1 MNNIPCNEYLLVMPN
16 GDCKGFNDLKEA
28 KAYINIYYE
37 RKIDEDVDEHGY
49 NDFTDIGGGDAR
61 QNICTQLGVEEGKCE
76 VYSMDDF
83 IRKLEG
89 ELVFDNEKNEIISK
103 LMEDHLDIN
112 LYNYNLDMVLA
123 DMESID
129 MMEPYGE
136 MS

>member
-1 MNNIPCNEYLLVMPN
+1 MDNIPCNEYLLVMPN

-61 QNICTQLGVEEGKCE
+61 QNICTQLGVEEGRCE
-76 VYSMDDF
+76 VYNMDEF
-83 IRKLEG
+83 IKKLEN

-103 LMEDHLDIN
+103 LMEEHLDIN
-112 LYNYNLDMVLA
+112 LYNYNLDMILA
-123 DMESID
+123 DIDSIN

>member
-1 MNNIPCNEYLLVMPN
+1 MDRIPSNEYLLVMPN

-49 NDFTDIGGGDAR
+49 NDSTDIGGGDAR

-76 VYSMDDF
+76 VYNMEEF
-83 IRKLEG
+83 IKKLED
-89 ELVFDNEKNEIISK
+89 ELVFDNEKKEVISK
-103 LMEDHLDIN
+103 LMEEHLDIN
-112 LYNYNLDMVLA
+112 VYNYNLYMILA
-123 DMESID
+123 DTDVID

>member
-1 MNNIPCNEYLLVMPN
+1 MDSVPCNEYLLVMPN

-49 NDFTDIGGGDAR
+49 NDATDIGGGDAR

-76 VYSMDDF
+76 VYNMDEF
-83 IRKLEG
+83 IKYLEE

-103 LMEDHLDIN
+103 LMEDDLDIN

-123 DMESID
+123 DIEAID
-129 MMEPYGE
+129 MMESYGE

>member
-1 MNNIPCNEYLLVMPN
+1 MDNIPCNEYLLVMPN

-61 QNICTQLGVEEGKCE
+61 QNICTQLGVEEGRCE
-76 VYSMDDF
+76 VYNMDEF
-83 IRKLEG
+83 VKKLEN

-103 LMEDHLDIN
+103 LMEEHLDIN
-112 LYNYNLDMVLA
+112 LYNYNLDMILA
-123 DMESID
+123 DIDSIN

>member
-1 MNNIPCNEYLLVMPN
+1 MDKVPCNEYLLVMPD
-16 GDCKGFNDLKEA
+16 GECKGFNDLKEA

-61 QNICTQLGVEEGKCE
+61 HNICTQLGVEEGKCE
-76 VYSMDDF
+76 VYNMDEF
-83 IRKLEG
+83 IKKLEG

-112 LYNYNLDMVLA
+112 LYNYNLDMILA
-123 DMESID
+123 DMDSID

>member
-1 MNNIPCNEYLLVMPN
+1 MDNIPCNEYLLVMPN

-76 VYSMDDF
+76 VYNMDEF
-83 IRKLEG
+83 IKKLEG

-112 LYNYNLDMVLA
+112 LYNYNLDMILA
-123 DMESID
+123 DIDSID

>member
-1 MNNIPCNEYLLVMPN
+1 MDSVPCNEYLLVMPN

-49 NDFTDIGGGDAR
+49 NDATDIGGGDAR

-76 VYSMDDF
+76 VYNMDEF
-83 IRKLEG
+83 IKYLEE

-103 LMEDHLDIN
+103 LMEDDLDIN
-112 LYNYNLDMVLA
+112 LYNYHLDMVLA
-123 DMESID
+123 DIEAID